1 MLTARRRAHRHGR
14 PTAAVA
20 LAALLLAACGS
31 PPPPAPPAEPVR
43 VVTAPA
49 PAPRGGEVIARNER
63 LAIYRAGPSEG
74 WAEIAT
80 RFYADAAQAWRI
92 AAENPGLA
100 QPQVGRPLVVPLQP
114 VNPPGVGADRFQVVT
129 ILCYHR
135 FGLPATKMSIPPASF
150 AAQLQW
156 LAANDY
162 QVIRLADLRGFLE
175 GRRALPPRAVVI
187 TIDDGYESVYR
198 HAYPLL
204 KKHGF
209 PATLFA
215 YTDFVGVGDG
225 LSWAQLQELEQSG
238 LIDVQS
244 HSKSH
249 RNLIERQKD
258 ETEVR
263 YRANIDAEM
272 RVPRDLISRRLG
284 GEVRHIAY
292 PYGDANALVLDSA
305 ARHGFELGA
314 TVVPGANAFFAQPLL
329 LRRTMIFGDMD
340 LEAFKAR
347 VLTSRPYQP
356 LLPWP
361 AP

>member
-1 MLTARRRAHRHGR
+1 M
-14 PTAAVA
+14 
-20 LAALLLAACGS
+20 
-31 PPPPAPPAEPVR
+31 
-43 VVTAPA
+43 
-49 PAPRGGEVIARNER
+49 IARNER
-63 LAIYRAGPSEG
+63 LLIYRAGAGEG
-74 WAEIAT
+74 AAEIAA
-80 RFYADAAQAWRI
+80 RFFGDASQAWRL
-92 AAENPGLA
+92 ADDNPGLA
-100 QPQVGRPLVVPLQP
+100 RLQPGQPVVVPLRSP
-114 VNPPGVGADRFQVVT
+114 NPGGVGVDRYQVVT

-135 FGLPATKMSIPPASF
+135 FGLPATKMSIPPATF

-162 QVIRLADLRGFLE
+162 RVVRLADLRAFLD
-175 GRRALPPRAVVI
+175 GKRALPPRAVVI

-198 HAYPLL
+198 QAFPLL

-215 YTDFVGVGDG
+215 YTDFIGIGDA
-225 LSWAQLQELEQSG
+225 LSWAQLLEMEQSG
-238 LIDVQS
+238 LVDVQS

-258 ETEVR
+258 ETDAR
-263 YRANIDAEM
+263 YRANIDIEM
-272 RVPRDLISRRLG
+272 RVPREMLSRRLG
-284 GEVRHIAY
+284 SEVRHIAY
-292 PYGDANALVLDSA
+292 PYGDANSTVLESA

-329 LRRTMIFGDMD
+329 LRRTMIFGDLD

-347 VLTSRPYQP
+347 VLTTRPYQP
-356 LLPWP
+356 LLPLP